1 LPEGDSNHMAS
12 QRFHN
17 LPAERQEA
25 LLAAAADEFAA
36 HGYAAASMNRIVER
50 AGSSKGAFYYY
61 FENKADLLATV
72 VEAAMTRVLADMEFP
87 EPQSLSAETFW
98 DRLREAMLASMR
110 LLDVET
116 WYMRVLRAFYRLREE
131 QQARAATA
139 GVMDRGRDL
148 ASAFL
153 HRGQDLGVVRT
164 DLPLELLVH
173 IYVAA
178 DEAGDRWMMQRWK
191 DLSATEKHA
200 LMDARIDLARDMLDA
215 KHMGW
220 NR

>member
-1 LPEGDSNHMAS
+1 MAS

-17 LPAERQEA
+17 LAPERQEA

-36 HGYAAASMNRIVER
+36 HGYGAASMNRIVER

-61 FENKADLLATV
+61 FENKADLLGTV
-72 VEAAMTRVLADMEFP
+72 VEAAMARVLTEMQFP
-87 EPQSLSAETFW
+87 EPESLSAETFW
-98 DRLREAMLASMR
+98 DRLRETMLASMR

-131 QQARAATA
+131 QEARDATA
-139 GVMDRGRDL
+139 GVMDRGREL
-148 ASAFL
+148 AATFL
-153 HRGQDLGVVRT
+153 GRGRDLGVVRT
-164 DLPLELLVH
+164 DLPLELLVD
-173 IYVAA
+173 IYVAS
-178 DEAGDRWMMQRWK
+178 DEAGDRWLMQRWK
-191 DLSATEKHA
+191 DLSASEKHM

-215 KHMGW
+215 RHMGW